1 MICLQSESIVKY
13 EPKRYHH
20 IASDTCRNYARR
32 WQQRKSF
39 ITWSRGNQRGLLGI
53 AVARSVSTGVVP
65 TDPISKASE
74 SSGTTVGSVVNDG
87 SRLSEGATHSS
98 VVREGATSSPSAGS
112 VPELP
117 PVGTEVVTS
126 SVSETV
132 PSLGDIPEPPAVP
145 PLVEELVETLPLS
158 GELPFEKLGLGGWSP
173 VGIVQNCMEYLH
185 VGCDLPWW
193 TTIAIG
199 KTDLLEEVHIFTS
212 CISRFLIEVL

>member
-1 MICLQSESIVKY
+1 VKY

-32 WQQRKSF
+32 WQQRKNF

-65 TDPISKASE
+65 ADPISKVSE
-74 SSGTTVGSVVNDG
+74 SGGTTVGSVVNDG
-87 SRLSEGATHSS
+87 SRLSEGATLSS
-98 VVREGATSSPSAGS
+98 VVREGAPSSPAGS
-112 VPELP
+112 VLETP
-117 PVGTEVVTS
+117 PVAAEVVTS

-132 PSLGDIPEPPAVP
+132 PSLGDIPEPPALP
-145 PLVEELVETLPLS
+145 PIVEELVETLPLS
-158 GELPFEKLGLGGWSP
+158 GEVPFEKLGLGGWSP

-193 TTIAIG
+193 ATIAIG
-199 KTDLLEEVHIFTS
+199 KTITG
-212 CISRFLIEVL
+212 R

>member
-1 MICLQSESIVKY
+1 MKY

-65 TDPISKASE
+65 ADTISKVSE
-74 SSGTTVGSVVNDG
+74 GGGTTVGSIVNDG
-87 SRLSEGATHSS
+87 SRLSEGATQSS
-98 VVREGATSSPSAGS
+98 IVREGTPLSPSAGS
-112 VPELP
+112 LPETP
-117 PVGTEVVTS
+117 PVAAEVVNSS
-126 SVSETV
+126 SVSEVV

-145 PLVEELVETLPLS
+145 PVVEELVETLPLS

-185 VGCDLPWW
+185 IGCDLPWW
-193 TTIAIG
+193 ASIAIG
-199 KTDLLEEVHIFTS
+199 KTDLLEEGNVFTS
-212 CISRFLIEVL
+212 WISRFLIIEAR